1 MKNMFI
7 ISPSYNT
14 SNKEENPAKY
24 SHEPKYSISNLLKRL
39 LVKLTSKTLLKRWC
53 RVVGRMVDSEEN
65 VRKMPDIRLN
75 VEDKQN
81 VRKVDNNYVGYHH
94 HH

>member
-24 SHEPKYSISNLLKRL
+24 SHEPKYSISNLQKI
-39 LVKLTSKTLLKRWC
+39 VGKIKTQAQCHKKGATFKSFYDFSYE
-53 RVVGRMVDSEEN
+53 V
-65 VRKMPDIRLN
+65 
-75 VEDKQN
+75 
-81 VRKVDNNYVGYHH
+81 
-94 HH
+94 